1 MSEVNANVWKLLSAI
16 ETHLIS
22 ATRYREWSTHIA
34 VPAAKDSL
42 KGVLHSMHHGPSRS
56 QFDLHSYSRSDSP
69 HACHAEG
76 RGFEPVARAI
86 LTKAVKILPI
96 RRVNFCAEDRPAG
109 FAIRSPT
116 VAIATQDFC
125 TTRSGGR
132 TSCRQRERDLLSRD
146 KIDPETSLSPFYEAT
161 CVVGSC
167 EREGCEH
174 NGGTC
179 AGDAASGDTPL
190 AHNGR
195 NKDSCCPPIVDG
207 VGSLQPRDC
216 RYLNAATR

>member
-56 QFDLHSYSRSDSP
+56 QFDLHSCSRSDSP
-69 HACHAEG
+69 HASHAEG

-86 LTKAVKILPI
+86 LTKAVKILLSA
-96 RRVNFCAEDRPAG
+96 VNFCAEDRPAG
-109 FAIRSPT
+109 VAIRSPS
-116 VAIATQDFC
+116 VAIATQDVC

-132 TSCRQRERDLLSRD
+132 ISCRERERDLHRD
-146 KIDPETSLSPFYEAT
+146 TTSTLRLSP
-161 CVVGSC
+161 S
-167 EREGCEH
+167 
-174 NGGTC
+174 
-179 AGDAASGDTPL
+179 PL
-190 AHNGR
+190 
-195 NKDSCCPPIVDG
+195 
-207 VGSLQPRDC
+207 L
-216 RYLNAATR
+216 